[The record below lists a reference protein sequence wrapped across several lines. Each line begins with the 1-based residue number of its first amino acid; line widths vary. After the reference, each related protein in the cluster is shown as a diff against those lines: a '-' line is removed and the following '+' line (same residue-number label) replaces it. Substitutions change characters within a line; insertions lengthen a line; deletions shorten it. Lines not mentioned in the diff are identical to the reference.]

1 MYQEILI
8 LVGGLVVLILGGEFL
23 IRGAQQI
30 AVRAH
35 ISPLVIGLT
44 VVAFGTSAPE
54 LFISLRSALQ
64 GSSDFIMGN
73 VIGSNICN
81 LAMILG
87 ITAIISPFK
96 VHSSSIKRDWPV
108 VMGASLLLY
117 FIMKLGY
124 INYQTGLLLLV
135 ILVVYLVSVIYTS
148 RKQIKEERENLAVSE
163 TPIIKQTFWKDLAY
177 IMIGAAGL
185 FFGSEWFVGG
195 AKDLAIG
202 LGVSERIIGVT
213 VLALGTSLPE
223 LVTASIAAY
232 KKETDLAVGNL
243 IGSNIFNILFILGA
257 TGLVT
262 DINISAII
270 MQVDMTWMLGVTLI
284 IFPMMVFKQRMG
296 RASGI
301 ILLLIYVTYIY
312 TVISG

>member
-8 LVGGLVVLILGGEFL
+8 LAGGLVVLILGGEFL

-64 GSSDFIMGN
+64 GSSDFTMGN

-87 ITAIISPFK
+87 ITAIISPFR

-124 INYQTGLLLLV
+124 INYQTGLLLLA

-148 RKQIKEERENLAVSE
+148 RKQIKEERKNLELSE
-163 TPIIKQTFWKDLAY
+163 TPIIKPTFWKDIAF
-177 IMIGAAGL
+177 IMVGGAGL

-195 AKDLAIG
+195 AKDLAVG

-257 TGLVT
+257 TGVIT

-270 MQVDMTWMLGVTLI
+270 MKVDMTWMLGVTLI
-284 IFPMMVFKQRMG
+284 IFPMMVFRQRMG
-296 RASGI
+296 RISGV
-301 ILLLIYVTYIY
+301 ILLLIYVTYLY